1 MAKKIEFG
9 FCVVEQEDI
18 NSVLTALKSTSLHG
32 PCNEIS
38 DKELEEMD
46 LIRIEGDYGV
56 IIRNVNNFNGY
67 DMHIRRNLDLIFEDC
82 DLGDNDRIYIE
93 TTNDI
98 TISNCTLGSFFI
110 EKNHQREINILN
122 SYIRYL
128 KINESIL
135 RRVKFDNCIIDMID
149 IVHSILPYGLHVNY
163 KSSIKTFKLFE
174 SLIDNTPVVSSNY
187 HVTCEGN
194 AKPENL
200 YEENLEDIVEE
211 KFILSNSLIIEN
223 NIDTNEYPAT
233 DRYLNKN
240 RYEETKGTFICGVYR
255 NIKNNK
261 GGE

>member
-1 MAKKIEFG
+1 MAEKIEFG

-18 NSVLTALKSTSLHG
+18 NSILKELNSTHRV
-32 PCNEIS
+32 CYEIS
-38 DKELEEMD
+38 DKELEDMG
-46 LIRIEGDYGV
+46 LIRTEGGYGV
-56 IIRNVNNFNGY
+56 TIRNVNNLDGY

-98 TISNCTLGSFFI
+98 AISNCTLGSLII
-110 EKNHQREINILN
+110 EKNHQREISILN

-187 HVTCEGN
+187 HATCRGD

-223 NIDTNEYPAT
+223 NIDTNEYSAT
-233 DRYLNKN
+233 DKYLNKN
-240 RYEETKGTFICGVYR
+240 KHEETEGTFICGIYR

>member
-1 MAKKIEFG
+1 MAEKIEFG

-18 NSVLTALKSTSLHG
+18 NSIFKELNSTHRV
-32 PCNEIS
+32 CYEIS
-38 DKELEEMD
+38 DKELEDMG
-46 LIRIEGDYGV
+46 LIRIGEGYGV
-56 IIRNVNNFNGY
+56 IIRNVNNFDGY

-110 EKNHQREINILN
+110 KKNHQKEINIIN

-128 KINESIL
+128 KIDESIL
-135 RRVKFDNCIIDMID
+135 HRVKFDNCIIDMID

-174 SLIDNTPVVSSNY
+174 SLIDNTPVISSNY
-187 HVTCEGN
+187 HVTCEGEKD

-240 RYEETKGTFICGVYR
+240 RYGEAKGTFICGVYR
-255 NIKNNK
+255 NVKNN
-261 GGE
+261 E

>member
-1 MAKKIEFG
+1 MAEKIEFG

-18 NSVLTALKSTSLHG
+18 NSIFKELNSTHRV
-32 PCNEIS
+32 CYEIS
-38 DKELEEMD
+38 DKELEDMG
-46 LIRIEGDYGV
+46 LIRIGEGYGV
-56 IIRNVNNFNGY
+56 IIRNVNNFDGY

-110 EKNHQREINILN
+110 EKNHQKEINILN
-122 SYIRYL
+122 SFINYL
-128 KINESIL
+128 KIDESVL
-135 RRVKFDNCIIDMID
+135 RKVKFKNCVINMLE
-149 IVHSILPYGLHVNY
+149 IVHSILPFGLFINY
-163 KSSIKTFKLFE
+163 ECNIKTFKLFE
-174 SLIDNTPVVSSNY
+174 SLIDNTPVVNNNHNNTY
-187 HVTCEGN
+187 RKEKDAN
-194 AKPENL
+194 PENL

-240 RYEETKGTFICGVYR
+240 RYGEAKGTFICGVYR
-255 NIKNNK
+255 NVKNN
-261 GGE
+261 E